1 MCTYNWTPLNI
12 QNSANFQ
19 ADFTGHW
26 PCLHVQSTFFSLHFI
41 LIKPRKHYSIV
52 IQGLSLTI
60 FFVFYS
66 IICLSMQIFGDVF
79 QNHNDKWSTCFSCQD
94 SNTFC
99 PLISSFH
106 VWLTINSPN
115 SHHASSAFILF
126 FSIWGNILTKYKQ
139 FSHQLYY
146 PTLFSFKILLA

>member
-1 MCTYNWTPLNI
+1 MYI
-12 QNSANFQ
+12 QLDTSKYTKLSQFPSRLHWSLTLSTCSEHILQ
-19 ADFTGHW
+19 FTFHIN
-26 PCLHVQSTFFSLHFI
+26 QT
-41 LIKPRKHYSIV
+41 KKTIV

-66 IICLSMQIFGDVF
+66 IICLSMQIFGDMV